1 MKYKVFTTES
11 ADLDLLDIHL
21 YIELNDSPERADDV
35 LDGIEEKIAGLSN
48 MPEKG
53 HHPQELARIGVHN
66 FREIHYKPYRI
77 IYSIQDSSVVVNC
90 VLDSRRDM
98 QTLLQ
103 QRLVR

>member
-1 MKYKVFTTES
+1 MKYTVFTTES

-21 YIELNDSPERADDV
+21 YFELNDSPERADSI
-35 LDGIEEKIAGLSN
+35 LGGIENKISGLSN

-53 HHPQELARIGVHN
+53 HHPPELARIGVHN

-77 IYSIQDSSVVVNC
+77 IYSIEGSSVIVNC
-90 VLDSRRDM
+90 VLDGRRDM

>member
-1 MKYKVFTTES
+1 MKYTVFTTES

-21 YIELNDSPERADDV
+21 YIELNDSPERADNV
-35 LDGIEEKIAGLSN
+35 LDGIEDKISGLSN

-53 HHPQELARIGVHN
+53 HHPPELARIGVNN

-77 IYSIQDSSVVVNC
+77 IYSIEGSSVIVNC
-90 VLDSRRDM
+90 VLDGRRDM
-98 QTLLQ
+98 QTLLH